1 MPLPQ
6 MLPGV
11 LNVPVVGVRGRAG
24 PGLSPMTP
32 LCLLS

>member
-11 LNVPVVGVRGRAG
+11 LNVPVRGGGGGAG
-24 PGLSPMTP
+24 PAQASLP
-32 LCLLS
+32 